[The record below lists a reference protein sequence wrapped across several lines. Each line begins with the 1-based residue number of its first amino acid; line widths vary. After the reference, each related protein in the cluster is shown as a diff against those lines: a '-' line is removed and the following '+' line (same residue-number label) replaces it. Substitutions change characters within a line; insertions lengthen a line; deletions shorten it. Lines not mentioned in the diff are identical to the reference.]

1 MWILYLFIALVVLL
15 IILKL
20 LKFSLKTII
29 KIAINTLIGLVVVY
43 LLNLIP
49 SVDIPLEWWSGLI
62 VGVFGIPGAIVLLI
76 ISFII

>member
-1 MWILYLFIALVVLL
+1 MWVLYLFIALVVFL

-49 SVDIPLEWWSGLI
+49 GVDIPLEWWSGLI
-62 VGVFGIPGAIVLLI
+62 VGVFGVPGAIVLLI

>member
-1 MWILYLFIALVVLL
+1 MWVLYLFIALVVLL

-49 SVDIPLEWWSGLI
+49 GVDIPLEWWSGLI